1 MFFYIIMYISTEKGE
16 IKMEDIHVTNVDS
29 EQKRKAIFVLR
40 TQGKNLSTAV
50 KEMTAKLAK
59 EFDNMQK

>member
-1 MFFYIIMYISTEKGE
+1 MDISTEKGE